1 MVIYKGHEV
10 MYPPY
15 TCLSPGALAQQLS
28 CSFPEGPNSAQKRPK
43 NGDISKTIFFFG
55 SKNRLK
61 ITQKKSF
68 CCISL
73 YMF

>member
-43 NGDISKTIFFFG
+43 NGDISKTIFFFWV
-55 SKNRLK
+55 
-61 ITQKKSF
+61 QKQVENHPKKV
-68 CCISL
+68 ILL
-73 YMF
+73 Y